1 MLGRRQV
8 QVHPLLL
15 DGLKAEQVGQPK
27 RIVVARILLIEC
39 IDLVQILT
47 RISRSI
53 VILAKK
59 TRLQEQFLRRVPG
72 FDIACAGVDR
82 VVREAASLNRD
93 EAVEIK
99 SIGKI
104 ARRLNSRRHLSLR
117 TEDSLLAQYPRE
129 CFDIDKRLNH
139 RMRHPRPHRADTAEK
154 SQSDAV
160 LIQRSGMNRY
170 DGCRENVEAILISNP
185 PQKSVPGAAV
195 VRPVAGTDQTL
206 ASIPQLPPP
215 RDHRILF

>member
-8 QVHPLLL
+8 QVHPLLF
-15 DGLKAEQVGQPK
+15 DVLKAKQVGQPK

-72 FDIACAGVDR
+72 LDIACAGVDR

-104 ARRLNSRRHLSLR
+104 ARRLNSGRHLSLR
-117 TEDSLLAQYPRE
+117 TEDSLLPQYPRAP
-129 CFDIDKRLNH
+129 FAMD
-139 RMRHPRPHRADTAEK
+139 HPP
-154 SQSDAV
+154 
-160 LIQRSGMNRY
+160 
-170 DGCRENVEAILISNP
+170 ISP
-185 PQKSVPGAAV
+185 
-195 VRPVAGTDQTL
+195 
-206 ASIPQLPPP
+206 
-215 RDHRILF
+215 

>member
-8 QVHPLLL
+8 QVHPLLF
-15 DGLKAEQVGQPK
+15 DVMKAEQVGQPK

-72 FDIACAGVDR
+72 LDIACAGVDR

-99 SIGKI
+99 SMGKI
-104 ARRLNSRRHLSLR
+104 ARRLNSGRDLSLR
-117 TEDSLLAQYPRE
+117 TEDSLLALYPRE
-129 CFDIDKRLNH
+129 GFDIKQGLESHKGAPTPPRARRREKKPAGRGGYPGRWDNPLRGLGQNP
-139 RMRHPRPHRADTAEK
+139 RGVFFPRPAPKIRP
-154 SQSDAV
+154 
-160 LIQRSGMNRY
+160 RSGFFSSSR
-170 DGCRENVEAILISNP
+170 
-185 PQKSVPGAAV
+185 
-195 VRPVAGTDQTL
+195 
-206 ASIPQLPPP
+206 
-215 RDHRILF
+215 